1 MKNIY
6 VMNGFREDEITMA
19 LFHFGV
25 ERIETIVEPM
35 VEKDTSYIE
44 NFKKY
49 KELYA
54 IIQELCEENDMLDIL
69 FEMDVIAMGLASQ
82 KKYAAYW
89 QGFRDSANETSKWI
103 PAY

>member
-1 MKNIY
+1 MNKII
-6 VMNGFREDEITMA
+6 NGFRENEITRA

-25 ERIETIVEPM
+25 ERIENLVEPM
-35 VEKDTSYIE
+35 VEKNTSYIE

-54 IIQELCEENDMLDIL
+54 LIQELCEENDMLDVL

-89 QGFRDSANETSKWI
+89 QGFRDSSSEIPKWI
-103 PAY
+103 PGY